1 VPTSASQDF
10 IDAEKAKGLTH
21 PLRVAILGEFS
32 KLGRELMSASD
43 YAHRHDLP
51 VPFVSHHF
59 RALEKRGFIEEV
71 EQKKV
76 RGAVEYL
83 YRLKRKYIFEG
94 DEWDRLPLP
103 FRLEI
108 SDRTMQNFFES
119 VSEAVIAGTFEERP
133 SERVL
138 GWDKLVL
145 DEKGWKKI
153 ATFFR
158 KGMDVAAEASE
169 ESEER
174 LAESGEKGIS
184 ATWGLLFFQSPESPE

>member
-1 VPTSASQDF
+1 
-10 IDAEKAKGLTH
+10 
-21 PLRVAILGEFS
+21 
-32 KLGRELMSASD
+32 M
-43 YAHRHDLP
+43 
-51 VPFVSHHF
+51 VSHHF
-59 RALEKRGFIEEV
+59 RELQKRGFIEEA
-71 EQKKV
+71 EQKRV

-103 FRLEI
+103 YRLEV
-108 SDRTMQNFFES
+108 SDRTMQNFLEA
-119 VSEAVIAGTFEERP
+119 VSEAVVAGTFEERP

-138 GWDKLVL
+138 GWDKIRL
-145 DEKGWKKI
+145 DEKGWKKV

-174 LAESGEKGIS
+174 LASSGEKPIP
-184 ATWGLLFFQSPESPE
+184 AAWGLLFFQSPE